1 MEGNAV
7 KTAPFQ
13 YLEERDACGV
23 GFIADRYGAP
33 SHNVV
38 SKAIHALGCMEH
50 RGACGADS
58 DSGDGAGLMTAI
70 PWDLFSDYCKPD
82 SHKNCGVGMVFL
94 PQDENK
100 AALSRKVI
108 EDVVRK
114 NKLKVLGWRKV
125 PVKPEVLGELA
136 RANQPQIEQI
146 IVRSSSSS
154 PVGRLF
160 GMGKLEGDAL
170 EKQLYLVK
178 RSISTALASKGLN
191 WWDDGIYVCSLSS
204 RTIVYKGMVRSV
216 VLDKFYTDLTDPN
229 YKSQFAIYH
238 RRFSTN
244 TMPRWPLAQP
254 FRTLGHNGEINTLL
268 GNINWMRAREAVMD
282 QTAAFPAGAE
292 LSAIDPLSDEKYSDS
307 ANLDAAVELLIRTG
321 KTPMESLMIMVPEA
335 YRDQPEIANRPEIT
349 SFYDYYAGMQ
359 EAWDGPA
366 LLVFSDGRKVGATLD
381 RNGLRPAR
389 YFTTSDGLVC
399 MMSETGVVPDIEDA
413 KIERKGRLGPG
424 QMIALDLESGEFFE
438 NFDIKSR
445 IAKER
450 PYGEWLRRQQVVV
463 RKQPFSGER
472 LWPDEATLVRNQVV
486 FGWSSEDM
494 EMQIA
499 DMASTGKETTFCMG
513 DDTPLAVLSEKPHV
527 LYNYFKQRFAQ
538 VREAGGGGRGMR
550 VGKTEGALL
559 RFTPPRWLKSFAS
572 FSDLGIVT

>member
-1 MEGNAV
+1 
-7 KTAPFQ
+7 
-13 YLEERDACGV
+13 
-23 GFIADRYGAP
+23 
-33 SHNVV
+33 
-38 SKAIHALGCMEH
+38 
-50 RGACGADS
+50 
-58 DSGDGAGLMTAI
+58 
-70 PWDLFSDYCKPD
+70 
-82 SHKNCGVGMVFL
+82 
-94 PQDENK
+94 
-100 AALSRKVI
+100 
-108 EDVVRK
+108 
-114 NKLKVLGWRKV
+114 
-125 PVKPEVLGELA
+125 
-136 RANQPQIEQI
+136 
-146 IVRSSSSS
+146 
-154 PVGRLF
+154 
-160 GMGKLEGDAL
+160 
-170 EKQLYLVK
+170 
-178 RSISTALASKGLN
+178 
-191 WWDDGIYVCSLSS
+191 
-204 RTIVYKGMVRSV
+204 
-216 VLDKFYTDLTDPN
+216 
-229 YKSQFAIYH
+229 
-238 RRFSTN
+238 
-244 TMPRWPLAQP
+244 
-254 FRTLGHNGEINTLL
+254 
-268 GNINWMRAREAVMD
+268 MD